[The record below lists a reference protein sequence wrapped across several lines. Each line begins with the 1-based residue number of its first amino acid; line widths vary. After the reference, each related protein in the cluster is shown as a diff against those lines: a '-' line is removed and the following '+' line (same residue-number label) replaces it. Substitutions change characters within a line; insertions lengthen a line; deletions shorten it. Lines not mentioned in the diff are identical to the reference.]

1 MKWSRQTVSARFI
14 WGLSLALTIVL
25 ITGCGKKRDANSQ
38 AATEYVLNLGGKVIQ
53 VDSDL
58 PIDTVAKIPEGGFA
72 VREIDLT
79 DAKIKNKNKELQK
92 LSDLPYLEKLNLHGT
107 KLTDEGLHDITDLP
121 RLQSLELSY
130 TRVTDAEVSQLTRF
144 PKLRK
149 IFLYGTVIKPQ
160 TIEDL
165 KSNLKGVTIYK

>member
-1 MKWSRQTVSARFI
+1 MKWSRQTVSTRFI

-38 AATEYVLNLGGKVIQ
+38 AATEYVLELGGKVLSAE
-53 VDSDL
+53 SDL
-58 PIDTVAKIPEGGFA
+58 PIDTTAKIPEGGFA

-79 DAKIKNKNKELQK
+79 DAKIKNNDLHK
-92 LSDLPYLEKLNLHGT
+92 LSDLPYLESLNLHGT
-107 KLTDEGLHDITDLP
+107 MLTDKGLQKIEDLP